1 MIWFEY
7 KYTWTTEIF
16 NNINIINEY
25 SIFEYSL
32 LAGLILLLILNIYY
46 IIPSISLY
54 LKFRDKEK
62 SKDIRKQII
71 KQIAMQK
78 DINDVIEKELN
89 I

>member
-46 IIPSISLY
+46 IIPSVNLY

-62 SKDIRKQII
+62 SKDLRKQMI